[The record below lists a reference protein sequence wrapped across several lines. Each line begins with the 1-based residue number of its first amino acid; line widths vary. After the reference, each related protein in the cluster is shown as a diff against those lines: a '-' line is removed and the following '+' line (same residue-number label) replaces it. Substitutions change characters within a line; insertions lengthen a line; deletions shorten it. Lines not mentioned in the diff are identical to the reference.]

1 MGATCFLSAP
11 SPACCCQ
18 SPWSCWM
25 WKVPRQPS
33 IRVLMGTAVSQV
45 TLARPGASPFWRS
58 SKVIWIWSD
67 MGTLFCVPL
76 LERTRGPCQPQ
87 PCSCSVIPGSLRKD
101 NFRGEMAKFFMAL
114 LSRSSFNYMKICFWH
129 HLLFAIQTLVND
141 TEKAS
146 FPA

>member
-1 MGATCFLSAP
+1 MFPQCSFPSLLLPVPMELLDVESAQAALYKSTDGHSCEPGNPGKTRHISFLE
-11 SPACCCQ
+11 
-18 SPWSCWM
+18 M
-25 WKVPRQPS
+25 
-33 IRVLMGTAVSQV
+33 T
-45 TLARPGASPFWRS
+45 

-67 MGTLFCVPL
+67 MGTLLCVSL

-87 PCSCSVIPGSLRKD
+87 PCSCSVIPGSLRKV

-114 LSRSSFNYMKICFWH
+114 LSRSSLNYMKICFWH